1 MNISAKKWTSKK
13 KSSAKN
19 EDEDDINDVT
29 LKLTDPL
36 HVLAFKK
43 IIEGG
48 IT

>member
-1 MNISAKKWTSKK
+1 MNAIQEYISRNKPHE
-13 KSSAKN
+13 KN